1 MKTVT
6 QIGVLSLAKVQAV
19 ITCLVYLIIGA
30 VVNIIGARN
39 PALVSDF
46 GLPPG
51 LMGIAGFA
59 LTGIIMGFVL
69 GALVGW
75 MYNLIAPKIGGIQ
88 VEIK

>member
-6 QIGVLSLAKVQAV
+6 RIGVLSLAKVQAG
-19 ITCLVYLIIGA
+19 ITCLMYLVAGIAVNAIGA
-30 VVNIIGARN
+30 MN

-46 GLPPG
+46 GLQPG
-51 LMGIAGFA
+51 LAGIAGFA
-59 LTGIIMGFVL
+59 LTGILIGFVL

-75 MYNLIAPKIGGIQ
+75 IYNLVAPKIGGIQ